1 MKSES
6 VRPIPI
12 IFVSLTDEIVRRAG
26 LFRQV
31 NVVVGRRRGRRGRLA
46 GEESIPPA
54 AAAGAVVAVAVDGT
68 EAGATVVAECLEQP
82 LFEGVG
88 AGGDATFHCVRG
100 RVVSVRRRKRR
111 SSICGRMKDNQTR
124 VELVAVKCGLSDQ
137 LGRSGEIERES
148 KRRGELQLE
157 NTALLL
163 TALRSMKEMMEMFA
177 D

>member
-1 MKSES
+1 M
-6 VRPIPI
+6 
-12 IFVSLTDEIVRRAG
+12 
-26 LFRQV
+26 